1 MPADNSTMKAIHD
14 FFKNGVREATQ
25 IVSFTSV
32 NKFSAVVF
40 DSKTLIIGAPEM
52 VLRDQFAEYKD

>member
-1 MPADNSTMKAIHD
+1 MMKAIHD

-40 DSKTLIIGAPEM
+40 DSKTLVIGAPEM